1 MKNSVKTTWV
11 ALLALAVVCVMV
23 KSWGVRAQGDAP
35 DAADAAMATI
45 RPEAI
50 RADMRFLADDLL
62 EGRGT
67 ATRGHEIAAKFM
79 AAQFEQMG
87 LEPASD
93 NGTYFQSVPFRSGRP
108 DEAKSTMTLVRGGK
122 QQTLVYRRDFITPA
136 DPGRAETSVEAP
148 VVFVGD
154 GITAPEQSYDD
165 YKGIDAKGKIV
176 AFAFEAPHFESS
188 LKAHYSSFQVKAA
201 IAVAHGAVG
210 MIVISDPILEEIY
223 PYSKQ
228 TRDLDFP
235 QFRWLDKQGK
245 PNDYFPELKG
255 QAILSMAETKKLF
268 EGSGHTAEE
277 VFADIKAGTPKSFA
291 LPLTA
296 KIHNASKL
304 EDVRSPNVVAKFE
317 GSDPSLK
324 SEYVVYSSHSDHL
337 GIGQPVNGDKIYNG
351 ALDNASGSALL
362 LEIARAFTKRNPR
375 PRRSLL
381 FVSVTGEEAG
391 LLGSDYFAHYP
402 TVAKD
407 AIVANVNMDED
418 QMLWPLQDIIAFGA
432 EHSSLDAVVRKAAER
447 AHLGVSPDPM
457 PEEVV
462 FIRSDQYSFVKQGV
476 PAVFPVPGFKSNDP
490 KIHPEEIFK
499 KWETERYHEP
509 GDDMDQLGLMFD
521 EAAKYGRF
529 VFLCG
534 DLIANDPQRPTWNKG
549 DFFGDRYVKRS
560 Q

>member
-1 MKNSVKTTWV
+1 
-11 ALLALAVVCVMV
+11 
-23 KSWGVRAQGDAP
+23 
-35 DAADAAMATI
+35 
-45 RPEAI
+45 
-50 RADMRFLADDLL
+50 
-62 EGRGT
+62 
-67 ATRGHEIAAKFM
+67 
-79 AAQFEQMG
+79 
-87 LEPASD
+87 
-93 NGTYFQSVPFRSGRP
+93 
-108 DEAKSTMTLVRGGK
+108 LVRGGK
-122 QQTLVYRRDFITPA
+122 QQKLVYRKDFITWA
-136 DPGRAETSVEAP
+136 DPSRADTSVEAP

-154 GITAPEQSYDD
+154 GVTAPEQGYDD

-176 AFAFEAPHFESS
+176 ALAFEAPHFESS
-188 LKAHYSSFQVKAA
+188 LKAHYSSFEVKQA

-223 PYSKQ
+223 PYSKI

-235 QFRWLDKQGK
+235 QFRWLDKQAQ
-245 PNDYFPELKG
+245 PNDYFPQLKG
-255 QAILSMAETKKLF
+255 QAILSMPETKALF
-268 EGSGHTAEE
+268 EGSGHPAEE
-277 VFADIKAGTPKSFA
+277 VFADIKAGKPKSFD
-291 LPLTA
+291 LSLTA
-296 KIHNASKL
+296 KIHNVTKL
-304 EDVRSPNVVAKFE
+304 EDVHSPNVVAKLA

-362 LEIARAFTKRNPR
+362 LEIARAFTVRNPR

-402 TVAKD
+402 TVPKD

-432 EHSSLDAVVRKAAER
+432 EHSSLDAVVHKAAER

-457 PEEVV
+457 PDEVV

-476 PAVFPVPGFKSNDP
+476 PAVFLVPGFKSSDP
-490 KIHPEEIFK
+490 KINPEAIFK

-509 GDDMDQLGLMFD
+509 GDDMDQPGLLFD

-534 DLIANDPQRPTWNKG
+534 DLIANDPQRPSWNKN
-549 DFFGDRYVKRS
+549 DFFGDRYAKKN